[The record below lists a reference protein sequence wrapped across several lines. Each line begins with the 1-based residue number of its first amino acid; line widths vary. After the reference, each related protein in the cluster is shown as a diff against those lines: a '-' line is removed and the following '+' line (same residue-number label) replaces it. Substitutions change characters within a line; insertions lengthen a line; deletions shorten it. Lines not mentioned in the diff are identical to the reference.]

1 MEKLPF
7 DKLALRCLLC
17 MRLERKR
24 DHHATAAIITMSEE
38 RTNEGAERYAVDFF
52 LLDGEKI
59 SLRPGFLVGSD
70 AKIRRGF

>member
-1 MEKLPF
+1 MPPLHVVGK
-7 DKLALRCLLC
+7 K
-17 MRLERKR
+17 KR
-24 DHHATAAIITMSEE
+24 RPSCNSGDNYDVRE
-38 RTNEGAERYAVDFF
+38 RTNEGAKRYAVDFF